1 MDDDTT
7 IAVQPIDLADT
18 YVHLEN
24 GPGVNIV
31 PVGPDF
37 WSTIDDRD
45 DLAVGRLVMAGDV
58 TDDWDIWEMHP
69 AGDELIL
76 VTAGRVRVHTEREGR
91 VATTAVGAPHLV
103 VMSAG
108 TWHTLDVIEPARVVT
123 VTSGAGTEHRPR

>member
-1 MDDDTT
+1 MNDDTH
-7 IAVQPIDLADT
+7 IALQPIDLADT
-18 YVHLEN
+18 YVHLES

-37 WSTIDDRD
+37 WSTIDDRR

-58 TDDWDIWEMHP
+58 TVDWDAWEMHP

-76 VTAGRVRVHTEREGR
+76 VTAGTVRVHTERDGR
-91 VATTAVGAPHLV
+91 TSATTVGAPHLV
-103 VMSAG
+103 VMPAG